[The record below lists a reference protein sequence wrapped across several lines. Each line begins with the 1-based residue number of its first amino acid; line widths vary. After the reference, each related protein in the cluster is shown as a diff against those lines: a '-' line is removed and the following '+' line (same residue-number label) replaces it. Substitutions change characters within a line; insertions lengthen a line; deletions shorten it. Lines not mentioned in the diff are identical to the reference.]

1 MYIVHIHDKYVYM
14 FIMHIYTYIYTYVI
28 QKFAVYIF
36 SLSLSIYT
44 YINMVPVVFETYI
57 LIYFDQISTLVAK
70 VIVSQMNDPLP
81 ILPLLLANTSTD
93 HS

>member
-1 MYIVHIHDKYVYM
+1 MS
-14 FIMHIYTYIYTYVI
+14 FRSLLYIY
-28 QKFAVYIF
+28 
-36 SLSLSIYT
+36 SLSLSLYT

>member
-1 MYIVHIHDKYVYM
+1 MS
-14 FIMHIYTYIYTYVI
+14 FRSLLYIY
-28 QKFAVYIF
+28 

>member
-1 MYIVHIHDKYVYM
+1 
-14 FIMHIYTYIYTYVI
+14 MHIYTYIYTYVI

>member
-1 MYIVHIHDKYVYM
+1 MINMCICSLCIYIYI
-14 FIMHIYTYIYTYVI
+14 HIYVCHSEVCCIYIL
-28 QKFAVYIF
+28 
-36 SLSLSIYT
+36 SLSLYT